1 LIDTLIKT
9 NQLFESTTA
18 WCNVGI
24 SCMTYFTS
32 CFMHVC
38 LASKSDAPAQ
48 PEEGEEKEEEKE
60 AEPEIKGLFIFNP

>member
-1 LIDTLIKT
+1 
-9 NQLFESTTA
+9 
-18 WCNVGI
+18 
-24 SCMTYFTS
+24 MTYFTS

-60 AEPEIKGLFIFNP
+60 AEPEIKGLFNLQPLNLYPYFYT